1 MFKCSCC
8 GECCRNLDKSN
19 VYKGLDR
26 GDGTCKY
33 LDGNKCSIYDKRP
46 LLCRIDESYEV
57 YFKEHYSIEEYY
69 ELNYSIC
76 KKLQNKG
83 GC

>member
-1 MFKCSCC
+1 MFMCTCC
-8 GECCRNLDKSN
+8 GECCRNLDKSD
-19 VYKGLDR
+19 VYKELDR

-33 LDGNKCSIYDKRP
+33 LDGNKCSIYNERP

-69 ELNYSIC
+69 ELNYSVC

>member
-1 MFKCSCC
+1 MFKCSFC

-19 VYKGLDR
+19 VYMSLDR

-76 KKLQNKG
+76 KKIQNKG

>member
-19 VYKGLDR
+19 LYMGLDR

-76 KKLQNKG
+76 TKLQNKG